1 MAFLKLED
9 VQFFYGDRP
18 VLKSVTHTF
27 EANTFTAV
35 LGTNGS
41 GKTTLIRLLNKI
53 LHPQSGN
60 LFLQGENIRRL
71 SGRYLATQIAY
82 VQQSHT
88 PAPATTV
95 FDTVLTGRNPHMDWL
110 PSAKDREM
118 VAEILAELHL
128 EHAAMREINTLSGG
142 QQQKVFLARALAQ
155 ETPIILLDEPTSNLD
170 PRHQVEAFSLLGRLT
185 DNGKTIITAI
195 HDVNLAAR
203 YCTHFLMLKNGT
215 VLAAGPVGEINAALL
230 EEVYEVPVHKHRS
243 GERTYFLY

>member
-1 MAFLKLED
+1 MAFLKLKD
-9 VQFFYGDRP
+9 VQFSYGDRP
-18 VLKSVTHTF
+18 VLKGVTHGF

-35 LGTNGS
+35 LGINGS

-53 LHPQSGN
+53 LQPQNGS
-60 LFLQGENIRRL
+60 LFLYEKNIRQL

-82 VQQSHT
+82 VQQSQT
-88 PAPATTV
+88 YAPATTV

-110 PSAKDREM
+110 PSGKDREI
-118 VAEILAELHL
+118 VAGILAELHL

-142 QQQKVFLARALAQ
+142 QRQRVFLARALAQ
-155 ETPIILLDEPTSNLD
+155 ETPVILLDEPTSNLD
-170 PRHQVEAFSLLGRLT
+170 PRHQVEAFGLLSRLT
-185 DNGKTIITAI
+185 ENGKTIITAI

-215 VLAAGPVGEINAALL
+215 VLAAGPVGEISAALL
-230 EEVYEVPVHKHRS
+230 EEVYEVPVQKYQS